1 MKPQK
6 RILIT
11 RTDRLGDVLM
21 SLHAVAAVRRQLP
34 ESQIDFLTRAE
45 VAPVLRGVMAEWH
58 VGLREYSPDLSLTGY
73 DAALC
78 LFDEPTL
85 LADLKRTGIPTR
97 VGNYSKLRSFL
108 SLSHGMRQRRA
119 LGQKSEAEYNLDL
132 STLFLATLG
141 KSGEYQPAPIT
152 LPVVPL
158 GVQEAGQALKRAGVN
173 PGDPFWVAH
182 PGMGGSA
189 LNLSPAAYVRLLDSL
204 APTQKGPLLLT
215 LGPAEADLRLVEAI
229 LEERSQWRVLPRVSL
244 TGVGEV
250 FRMADLVV
258 APSTGPLH
266 LAHYVGTQTLGIYSP
281 VRSHQAKRWAP
292 WGGAGRSLVL
302 HPELDCPGTREC
314 LGPSCKHFYCLDRVA
329 GAGLP
334 TPLRSALTPAGA

>member
-34 ESQIDFLTRAE
+34 DAEIDFLARAE
-45 VAPVLRGVMAEWH
+45 VVPVLRALMADWK
-58 VGLREYSPDLSLTGY
+58 VGLREYSFDLPLTGY

-85 LADLKRTGIPTR
+85 LAVLKQNGTVTR
-97 VGNYSKLRSFL
+97 VGNYSKLRSFM
-108 SLSHGMRQRRA
+108 SLTHGARQRRA
-119 LGQKSEAEYNLDL
+119 LGEKSEAEYNLDL
-132 STLFLATLG
+132 AALFLKALG
-141 KSGEYQPAPIT
+141 HTPSYQPEPVT
-152 LPVVPL
+152 LPVV
-158 GVQEAGQALKRAGVN
+158 VEAVAEAGHALKRAGVN
-173 PGDPFWVAH
+173 PGEPFWVAH

-189 LNLSPAAYVRLLDSL
+189 LNLNPSAYVRLLDDL
-204 APTQKGPLLLT
+204 ARTQKGPLLLT
-215 LGPAEADLRLVEAI
+215 LGPAVADLRLVEAI
-229 LEERSQWRVLPRVSL
+229 VEERSDWRVLPRVSL

-266 LAHYVGTQTLGIYSP
+266 LAHYVGAPTLGIYSP

-292 WGGAGRSLVL
+292 WGGSGRSLVL
-302 HPELDCPGTREC
+302 APDHSCPGTRDC
-314 LGPSCKHFYCLDRVA
+314 QGPRCKQYYCLDRLA